1 MNRNLTHLAR
11 DRRTARPVFRS
22 FLDGIVLLALT
33 AILLTVQVTPV
44 DDLAAA
50 SDRNDLQPVQA
61 SLFPSIISTA
71 DRAPAARPV
80 NDEAEATACNRL
92 EQLELEL
99 EILQDDTEVLVI
111 VVRRGDGPAADII
124 PTVVRPEV

>member
-44 DDLAAA
+44 DNLAAA
-50 SDRNDLQPVQA
+50 SDGNDLQPVQA
-61 SLFPSIISTA
+61 SLFPSISSA
-71 DRAPAARPV
+71 GSPAV
-80 NDEAEATACNRL
+80 SQACNRMS
-92 EQLELEL
+92 ELEV
-99 EILQDDTEVLVI
+99 EVEVLQDDVEALVI
-111 VVRRGDGPAADII
+111 VVRRGEGASADII
-124 PTVVRPEV
+124 PTVVRPEA